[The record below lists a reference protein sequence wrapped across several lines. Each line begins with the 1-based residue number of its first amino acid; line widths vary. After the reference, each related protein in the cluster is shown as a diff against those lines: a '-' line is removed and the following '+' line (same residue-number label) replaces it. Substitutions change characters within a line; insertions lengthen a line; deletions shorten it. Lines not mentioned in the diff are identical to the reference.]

1 MYARALF
8 KFELSNRRHIR
19 YERGDV
25 FSIIKIYQNRE
36 STPTPQTYA
45 YNTTLISQFSIIS
58 KDIRRY
64 GGLFVDL
71 TILKNI

>member
-1 MYARALF
+1 MT
-8 KFELSNRRHIR
+8 S
-19 YERGDV
+19 ERGDV

-71 TILKNI
+71 TIAIVAIKNI